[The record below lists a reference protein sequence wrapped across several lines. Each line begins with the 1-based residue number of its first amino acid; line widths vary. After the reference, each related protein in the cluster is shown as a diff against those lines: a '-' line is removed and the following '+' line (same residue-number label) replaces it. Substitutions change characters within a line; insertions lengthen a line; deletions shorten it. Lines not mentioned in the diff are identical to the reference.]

1 MTVGY
6 WTYEFCPQQHV
17 RQMRKEGQRVSVE
30 FSLGHYERQGD
41 KVTVGVR
48 GRLDKAFVP
57 HTFAQLY
64 TNGTANRRSQVRVRC
79 NAKNEHSLL
88 SVEEPSTHE
97 YVVLFASPL
106 ACELSCAYAQVPNTK
121 QPAQAADV

>member
-79 NAKNEHSLL
+79 ATKNEHALL
-88 SVEEPSTHE
+88 AVDEPSTHE
-97 YVVLFASPL
+97 YVLLFSSPL
-106 ACELSCAYAQVPNTK
+106 GCELSCAYAAVPST
-121 QPAQAADV
+121 PPGAPSS